1 MPTVADIKTSICTL
15 EQLQNDYDGMY
26 DLGPSL
32 AWMRELLQETC
43 IHEHVDVWPH
53 CLICGANLT
62 TENES

>member
-43 IHEHVDVWPH
+43 THPFSLSPF

-62 TENES
+62 KGEPE